1 MKIFKYGTLPIASY
15 YLYALHYGEHS
26 ELDDAELMS
35 LNQFE
40 SKYKGFRVTFEN
52 ESDEAHFTRCYIS
65 GLGSQCHDVNIWLQL
80 IHNKDSINYIPDLFI
95 IKTIETDKPLTNNV
109 SGYGSKLPTSK
120 MIKCADGYTRR
131 VYARCY
137 SNAASLYIIVQGKE
151 FYL

>member
-1 MKIFKYGTLPIASY
+1 MKLFNYDTISIASC

-26 ELDDAELMS
+26 ALDDADYITLD
-35 LNQFE
+35 QFE
-40 SKYKGFRVTFEN
+40 SKYKGFNVTFEN
-52 ESDEAHFTRCYIS
+52 SSDETHFTKCDIC
-65 GLGSQCHDVNIWLQL
+65 GLGADCYDVNIWLQL
-80 IHNKDSINYIPDLFI
+80 IHDKDSINYIPDLFI